1 MEKPIY
7 PSPYMRIT
15 QGYMTGTHADSYA
28 IDDAGSDSGID
39 FIVAPFTGVIRKI
52 YTGDANEVWLESS
65 EPVIYPDGTVD
76 YMTVMTL
83 HDNNISNLK
92 VGQKIYQGETYYHP
106 GVKGNVTGSHI
117 HIAVGKGK
125 FRGNGWYKGKYQPK
139 AKSYA
144 WLIYN
149 QYDVNK
155 ALFIA
160 DKVKQTNTL
169 YKWKL
174 AGDDINKVDNSTDKQ
189 SYYSKCL
196 YKGSSIVGG
205 LKSIKVDSSF
215 INRKKIAKKNN
226 IDDYRGTAEQNT
238 KLLNLLKKGKLKK

>member
-1 MEKPIY
+1 MEKAILD
-7 PSPYMRIT
+7 IKELNII
-15 QGYMTGTHADSYA
+15 QGMNGSYSHNGDKA
-28 IDDAGSDSGID
+28 IDLGKACSYLR
-39 FIVAPFTGVIRKI
+39 APFTGTIKRI
-52 YTGDANEVWLESS
+52 YKNCNAVWLESS
-65 EPVIYPDGTVD
+65 EKVMYADGTVD

-83 HDNNISNLK
+83 HDSNISNLK

-125 FRGNGWYKGKYQPK
+125 FRGNGWYKGKYQPR

-196 YKGSSIVGG
+196 YRGNSIVDA

-215 INRKKIAKKNN
+215 SHRQKIAEKND
-226 IDDYRGTAEQNT
+226 IDNYRGTAEQNI
-238 KLLNLLKKGKLKK
+238 KMLNLLKNGKLKK

>member
-1 MEKPIY
+1 MEKAILDIKELN
-7 PSPYMRIT
+7 IT
-15 QGYMTGTHADSYA
+15 QGMNGSYSHNGDKA
-28 IDDAGSDSGID
+28 IDLGEACSYLR
-39 FIVAPFTGVIRKI
+39 APFTGTIKRI
-52 YTGDANEVWLESS
+52 YKNCNAVWLESS
-65 EPVIYPDGTVD
+65 EKVMYADGTVD

-83 HDNNISNLK
+83 HDSNISNLK

-196 YKGSSIVGG
+196 YKGNSIVDA

-215 INRKKIAKKNN
+215 SNRQKIAEKNN
-226 IDDYRGTAEQNT
+226 IDDYRGTASQNI
-238 KLLNLLKKGKLKK
+238 KMLNLLKNGKLKK

>member
-1 MEKPIY
+1 MEKAILDIKELN
-7 PSPYMRIT
+7 IT
-15 QGYMTGTHADSYA
+15 QGMNGSYSHNGDKA
-28 IDDAGSDSGID
+28 IDLGEACSYLR
-39 FIVAPFTGVIRKI
+39 APFTGTIKRI
-52 YTGDANEVWLESS
+52 YKNCNAVWLESS
-65 EPVIYPDGTVD
+65 EKVMYADGTVD

-196 YKGSSIVGG
+196 YKGSSIVDG

>member
-1 MEKPIY
+1 MEKAILD
-7 PSPYMRIT
+7 IKELDII
-15 QGYMTGTHADSYA
+15 QGMNGSYSHNGDKA
-28 IDDAGSDSGID
+28 IDLGKACSYLR
-39 FIVAPFTGVIRKI
+39 APFTGTIKRI
-52 YTGDANEVWLESS
+52 YKNSNAVWLESS
-65 EPVIYPDGTVD
+65 EKVMYADGTVD

>member
-1 MEKPIY
+1 MEKAILDIKELN
-7 PSPYMRIT
+7 IT
-15 QGYMTGTHADSYA
+15 QGMNGSYSHNGDKA
-28 IDDAGSDSGID
+28 IDLGEACSYLR
-39 FIVAPFTGVIRKI
+39 APFTGTIKRI
-52 YTGDANEVWLESS
+52 YKNCNAVWLESS
-65 EPVIYPDGTVD
+65 EKVMYADGTVD

-83 HDNNISNLK
+83 HDSNISNLK

>member
-1 MEKPIY
+1 MEKAILDIKELN
-7 PSPYMRIT
+7 IT
-15 QGYMTGTHADSYA
+15 QGMNGSYSHNGDKA
-28 IDDAGSDSGID
+28 IDLGKACSYLR
-39 FIVAPFTGVIRKI
+39 APFTGTIKRI
-52 YTGDANEVWLESS
+52 YKNCNAVWLESS
-65 EPVIYPDGTVD
+65 EKVMYADGTVD

-83 HDNNISNLK
+83 HDSNISNLK

-125 FRGNGWYKGKYQPK
+125 FRGNGWYKGKYQPR

-196 YKGSSIVGG
+196 YKGNSIVDA

-215 INRKKIAKKNN
+215 SHRQKIAEKNN

>member
-1 MEKPIY
+1 MEKAILDIKELDIIQK
-7 PSPYMRIT
+7 MN
-15 QGYMTGTHADSYA
+15 GSYSHNGDKA
-28 IDDAGSDSGID
+28 IDLGKACSYLR
-39 FIVAPFTGVIRKI
+39 APFTGTIKRI
-52 YTGDANEVWLESS
+52 YKNSNAVWLESS
-65 EPVIYPDGTVD
+65 EKVMYADGTVD

-196 YKGSSIVGG
+196 YKGNSIVDA

-215 INRKKIAKKNN
+215 INRKKIAEKNN

>member
-1 MEKPIY
+1 MEKAILDIKELN
-7 PSPYMRIT
+7 IT
-15 QGYMTGTHADSYA
+15 QGMNGSYSHNGDKA
-28 IDDAGSDSGID
+28 IDLGEACSYLR
-39 FIVAPFTGVIRKI
+39 APFTGTIKRI
-52 YTGDANEVWLESS
+52 YKNCNAVWLESS
-65 EPVIYPDGTVD
+65 EKVMYADGTVD

-83 HDNNISNLK
+83 HDSNISNLK

-160 DKVKQTNTL
+160 DKVKQTNAL

-189 SYYSKCL
+189 SYYPKCS
-196 YKGSSIVGG
+196 YKGNSIVDG
-205 LKSIKVDSSF
+205 LKNIKVDSSF
-215 INRKKIAKKNN
+215 INRKKIAEKND
-226 IDDYRGTAEQNT
+226 IDNYRGTAEQNI
-238 KLLNLLKKGKLKK
+238 KMLNLLKNGKLKK

>member
-1 MEKPIY
+1 MEKAILDIKELN
-7 PSPYMRIT
+7 IT
-15 QGYMTGTHADSYA
+15 QGMNGSYSHNGDKA
-28 IDDAGSDSGID
+28 IDLGEACSYLR
-39 FIVAPFTGVIRKI
+39 APFTGTIKRI
-52 YTGDANEVWLESS
+52 YKNSNAVWLESS
-65 EPVIYPDGTVD
+65 EKVMYADGTVD

-83 HDNNISNLK
+83 HDSNISNLK

-196 YKGSSIVGG
+196 YKGNSIVDA

-215 INRKKIAKKNN
+215 SNRQKIAEKNN
-226 IDDYRGTAEQNT
+226 IDDYRGTASQNI
-238 KLLNLLKKGKLKK
+238 KMLNLLKNGKLKK

>member
-1 MEKPIY
+1 MEKAILDIKELN
-7 PSPYMRIT
+7 IT
-15 QGYMTGTHADSYA
+15 QGMNGSYSHNGDKA
-28 IDDAGSDSGID
+28 IDLGEACSYLR
-39 FIVAPFTGVIRKI
+39 APFTGTIKRI
-52 YTGDANEVWLESS
+52 YKNCNAVWLESS
-65 EPVIYPDGTVD
+65 EKVMYADGTVD

-83 HDNNISNLK
+83 HDSNISNLK

-196 YKGSSIVGG
+196 YKGNSIVDA

-215 INRKKIAKKNN
+215 SHRQKIAEKNN

-238 KLLNLLKKGKLKK
+238 KLLNLLKIGKLKK